1 VKVLV
6 TGWFSFEQM
15 GASAGDLLARD
26 LVCSWL
32 ENAACNY
39 DVAVASPF
47 SDGIDWRDSHAND
60 YSAVIFICGPFGN
73 GPPVT
78 DFLEYFSDVPLIG
91 LNLSMLQGL
100 DVWNPFHLLLERDSS
115 ETRRPDLVFL
125 TRQPKVPV
133 VGLILVH
140 PQEEY
145 GDRAMHQVAD
155 NALQRLIESREM
167 AVIPI
172 DTRLDENQAGL
183 RTAAEVESL
192 IAKTDVVLTTRLHG
206 MVLAI
211 KNGVP
216 PLVVDPIAGG
226 AKILRQA
233 ETIGW
238 PVVLKADD
246 ISDAKLDEAFD
257 YCLSDEARSSTREC
271 QRCAESALSGIR
283 DEFISALTVGK
294 GSQGHRA

>member
-1 VKVLV
+1 MRVLV

-32 ENAACNY
+32 KGAGCHY
-39 DVAVASPF
+39 DVAVAAPF
-47 SDGIDWRDSHAND
+47 SGGIDWRES
-60 YSAVIFICGPFGN
+60 SADEYDAILFICGPFGN

-78 DFLEYFSDVPLIG
+78 DFLEYFSGVPLFG
-91 LNLSMLQGL
+91 LNLSMLQAL
-100 DVWNPFHLLLERDSS
+100 DVWNPFQLLLERDSS
-115 ETRRPDLVFL
+115 EARRPDLVFL
-125 TRQPKVPV
+125 TSQPKVPV

-145 GDRAMHQVAD
+145 GERALHQVAD
-155 NALQRLIESREM
+155 AALQRLLGSREM
-167 AVIPI
+167 AVVPI
-172 DTRLDENQAGL
+172 DTRLDENQTGL
-183 RTAAEVESL
+183 RTAGEVESL
-192 IAKTDVVLTTRLHG
+192 IAKTDVVITTRLHG

-233 ETIGW
+233 GAIGW
-238 PVVLKADD
+238 PTVYTAD
-246 ISDAKLDEAFD
+246 KLNQDELETALDF
-257 YCLSDEARSSTREC
+257 CLSDAGRQKAAHIHAEAVASLADVQSRLVAGLHEL
-271 QRCAESALSGIR
+271 E
-283 DEFISALTVGK
+283 K
-294 GSQGHRA
+294 

>member
-39 DVAVASPF
+39 DVAVAPPF
-47 SDGIDWRDSHAND
+47 SDGVDWHNCHTDK

-73 GPPVT
+73 GPPIT
-78 DFLEYFSDVPLIG
+78 EFLEYFSDVPLIG

-100 DVWNPFHLLLERDSS
+100 DVWNPFHLLLERDSN

-125 TRQPKVPV
+125 TQQKKVPV

-140 PQEEY
+140 LQEEY

-155 NALQRLIESREM
+155 NLLQRLIESRDM

-172 DTRLDENQAGL
+172 DTRLDENQTGL
-183 RTAAEVESL
+183 RAPCEVESL
-192 IAKTDVVLTTRLHG
+192 IAKTDVVITTRLHG

-233 ETIGW
+233 GAIDW
-238 PVVLKADD
+238 PVVFTAD
-246 ISDAKLDEAFD
+246 KLDQEKLETALDF
-257 YCLSDEARSSTREC
+257 CLSGEGRQKAAQVYSGAVASLVEVQNQLVEGLCDLEA
-271 QRCAESALSGIR
+271 
-283 DEFISALTVGK
+283 
-294 GSQGHRA
+294 

>member
-6 TGWFSFEQM
+6 AGWFSFEQM

-39 DVAVASPF
+39 DVAVAPPF
-47 SDGIDWRDSHAND
+47 SGGIDWRNSHADD

-155 NALQRLIESREM
+155 NALRRLIESREM

-172 DTRLDENQAGL
+172 DTRLDENRVGL
-183 RTAAEVESL
+183 RTSAEVESL

-257 YCLSDEARSSTREC
+257 YCLSDEARSKTREC
-271 QRCAESALSGIR
+271 HRCAESALSGIH

-294 GSQGHRA
+294 GS

>member
-1 VKVLV
+1 MRVLV

-32 ENAACNY
+32 KRAGCHY
-39 DVAVASPF
+39 DVAVAAPF
-47 SDGIDWRDSHAND
+47 SGGIDWRDSSADD
-60 YSAVIFICGPFGN
+60 YDAVLFICGPFGN

-78 DFLEYFSDVPLIG
+78 DFLEYFSGVPLFG
-91 LNLSMLQGL
+91 LNLSMLQAL
-100 DVWNPFHLLLERDSS
+100 DVWNPFQLLLERDSS
-115 ETRRPDLVFL
+115 EARRPDLVFL
-125 TRQPKVPV
+125 SSQPKVPV
-133 VGLILVH
+133 AGLILVH

-145 GDRAMHQVAD
+145 GERAMHKVAD
-155 NALQRLIESREM
+155 AALQRLIKSREM

-172 DTRLDENQAGL
+172 DTRLDENQGGL
-183 RTAAEVESL
+183 RTPGEVESL
-192 IAKTDVVLTTRLHG
+192 IAKTDVVITTRLHG

-233 ETIGW
+233 GAIDW
-238 PVVLKADD
+238 PVVFTADTLNQEELET
-246 ISDAKLDEAFD
+246 ALNF
-257 YCLSDEARSSTREC
+257 CLSDAGRQKAAQVYTGAVTRLAGVQDRLIAGLNALEA
-271 QRCAESALSGIR
+271 
-283 DEFISALTVGK
+283 
-294 GSQGHRA
+294 